1 MFSSCLICQID
12 LTSILESTVDSRTL
26 ITARPDRAVPRGT
39 FNSTFHPEFRP
50 YGPHYRE
57 TSWLDWLRGRSTNAS
72 DTFDSKSRAT
82 KPGVRFVKREKHVWK
97 RLSAARFAKGLPSW
111 TPLPQDV
118 EQEIQAVRDC
128 VRSQSEASYQTSSH
142 GRSANTDGV
151 YERLETMEDGHSASN
166 GAELE
171 NATLLDWCRE
181 FCQSPLPLKE
191 FRLQKVVYG
200 WEPGALLAGWSSFCP
215 MKCIE
220 AYSAAFHD

>member
-1 MFSSCLICQID
+1 MIVKVITITRVTLWIRTIATTIRSTGIDRRTISWWISISRQACCHYPPNMFSSCLICQID

-97 RLSAARFAKGLPSW
+97 RLSAARRKGVAVMDTFATGCRAGDSSCSGLRE
-111 TPLPQDV
+111 V
-118 EQEIQAVRDC
+118 
-128 VRSQSEASYQTSSH
+128 
-142 GRSANTDGV
+142 
-151 YERLETMEDGHSASN
+151 
-166 GAELE
+166 AE
-171 NATLLDWCRE
+171 
-181 FCQSPLPLKE
+181 
-191 FRLQKVVYG
+191 
-200 WEPGALLAGWSSFCP
+200 
-215 MKCIE
+215 
-220 AYSAAFHD
+220 